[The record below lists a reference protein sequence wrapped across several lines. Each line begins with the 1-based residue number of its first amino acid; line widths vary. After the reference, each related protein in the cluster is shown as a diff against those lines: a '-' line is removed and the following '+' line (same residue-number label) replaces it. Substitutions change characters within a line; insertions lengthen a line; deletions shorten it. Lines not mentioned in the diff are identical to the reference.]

1 MLNKKTMKQ
10 EWQASNQLLEAL
22 AAEESV
28 EPEAFEALLAALAV
42 AGRAQAF
49 CSWVISAGGEW

>member
-1 MLNKKTMKQ
+1 MKQ

-49 CSWVISAGGEW
+49 CS